1 MKKSIIYILFALFSF
16 SAAVSLTACKDDG
29 VEISDAYKSKTP
41 KNVKLLE
48 YGNKSLTICWNFVRG
63 ATSYTVQ
70 LVDGDMNPVSE
81 ALCMTTAD
89 IDYHEFTDLPT
100 DRIYYGRVRANYP
113 YSATSDWVY
122 VTEHDKPAMLMAS
135 VGILDLDPQLKLHAA
150 SGSTLTFE
158 WSYTDDKATDAARSY
173 NVELFRDEACTD
185 LYVSWLADG
194 KLSSGKGIFTA
205 LAGYPVVR
213 YTFSGLD
220 PETTYYARIT
230 NLSFANIQTPVVAGT
245 TTQAGP
251 KAAANNPAKA
261 GDIVLAQDF
270 SAFIHG
276 GDIVNS
282 AAGYNAVSGTD
293 FRKTWEKAEGVN
305 PQADGDRPL
314 CNWATEFHIHTGG
327 TSAEYVE
334 ALGMKGWGS
343 SGNTSTRPGYIKCGG
358 GSGGIGIL
366 YTPQLTDLPAN
377 TTVKVSFSASA
388 YAEGENVYGSDI
400 VVEAVEGAEF
410 GSNNVV
416 SKKGTAFVSKTVDI
430 SSAVGRFETYT
441 VTLEG
446 LTPASR
452 IAFSSNPAQAGANK
466 TRFLLDDIV
475 VTCEGETHLEQLAAP
490 ANVKFDAEAVQPDK
504 LTLKWDAVSGAAS
517 YTVACW
523 ADGTDESKAALV
535 EKIDGTA
542 CTLDKLTPETKYNAK
557 VKAVAGRTATDSD
570 WSAKA
575 SATTAEASQG
585 KLDAPANLKAE
596 PGFSTVAL
604 TWDAVSGATGYS
616 VTVDNGTP
624 QTVTDNAFTAT
635 GLMAGT
641 SHDFSVVALAAL
653 AADNSD
659 AATLQSKTLYVRIAA
674 VTTSS
679 IILEWEQAGDVSQY
693 TVAIEE
699 EGDPSRSVRFTYD
712 WSKASGYGSIPLRF
726 AFNYVGTEWA
736 SAALSPSASY
746 RLRVKAGAADSDS
759 AWSNDITGTVA
770 RRTAPAGE
778 VFYEDFDRFMGGD
791 AVMTAVGVKSAK
803 KVTSE
808 AGLSTM
814 LTEFTYTDW
823 AAGGG
828 AMNAGSGTYGDPYRL
843 MFFKDDG
850 WETGALVTGNGVH
863 NAFCGSFRLGG
874 DNANQSYIQ
883 TPAMSGLTAA
893 ANVTVTFKTAVN
905 VWTAASTTAPAVVFK
920 AGWCR
925 DQFESM
931 ELYVVHGD
939 GTKVKVGDTIAVGDA
954 GSELAWKSHSVA
966 IEGLLPTDKLMFTSV
981 GAKKSRYYIDEISVV
996 KN

>member
-1 MKKSIIYILFALFSF
+1 M
-16 SAAVSLTACKDDG
+16 
-29 VEISDAYKSKTP
+29 
-41 KNVKLLE
+41 
-48 YGNKSLTICWNFVRG
+48 
-63 ATSYTVQ
+63 
-70 LVDGDMNPVSE
+70 
-81 ALCMTTAD
+81 
-89 IDYHEFTDLPT
+89 
-100 DRIYYGRVRANYP
+100 
-113 YSATSDWVY
+113 
-122 VTEHDKPAMLMAS
+122 
-135 VGILDLDPQLKLHAA
+135 
-150 SGSTLTFE
+150 
-158 WSYTDDKATDAARSY
+158 
-173 NVELFRDEACTD
+173 
-185 LYVSWLADG
+185 
-194 KLSSGKGIFTA
+194 
-205 LAGYPVVR
+205 
-213 YTFSGLD
+213 
-220 PETTYYARIT
+220 
-230 NLSFANIQTPVVAGT
+230 
-245 TTQAGP
+245 
-251 KAAANNPAKA
+251 
-261 GDIVLAQDF
+261 
-270 SAFIHG
+270 
-276 GDIVNS
+276 
-282 AAGYNAVSGTD
+282 
-293 FRKTWEKAEGVN
+293 
-305 PQADGDRPL
+305 
-314 CNWATEFHIHTGG
+314 
-327 TSAEYVE
+327 
-334 ALGMKGWGS
+334 
-343 SGNTSTRPGYIKCGG
+343 
-358 GSGGIGIL
+358 
-366 YTPQLTDLPAN
+366 
-377 TTVKVSFSASA
+377 
-388 YAEGENVYGSDI
+388 
-400 VVEAVEGAEF
+400 
-410 GSNNVV
+410 
-416 SKKGTAFVSKTVDI
+416 
-430 SSAVGRFETYT
+430 
-441 VTLEG
+441 
-446 LTPASR
+446 
-452 IAFSSNPAQAGANK
+452 
-466 TRFLLDDIV
+466 
-475 VTCEGETHLEQLAAP
+475 
-490 ANVKFDAEAVQPDK
+490 
-504 LTLKWDAVSGAAS
+504 
-517 YTVACW
+517 
-523 ADGTDESKAALV
+523 
-535 EKIDGTA
+535 
-542 CTLDKLTPETKYNAK
+542 
-557 VKAVAGRTATDSD
+557 
-570 WSAKA
+570 
-575 SATTAEASQG
+575 
-585 KLDAPANLKAE
+585 
-596 PGFSTVAL
+596 
-604 TWDAVSGATGYS
+604 
-616 VTVDNGTP
+616 
-624 QTVTDNAFTAT
+624 TDNAFTAT
-635 GLMAGT
+635 GLTAGT

-699 EGDPSRSVRFTYD
+699 EGDPSRSARFTYD

-823 AAGGG
+823 SAGGG
-828 AMNAGSGTYGDPYRL
+828 TMNAGSGTYGDPYRL

-939 GTKVKVGDTIAVGDA
+939 GTKVKVCDTIAVGDA